1 MPHFKIYIFLMNKF
15 FLTTFLFILFY
26 SNTFS
31 QVQKNPLAQHWA
43 DSVFNTLNNDQRIAQ
58 LMILRESSYN
68 SNGPVYYDSLIA
80 DAIRKYNIGGICL
93 FQGGPAT
100 QANFIN
106 YFQSIAK
113 TPLMICIDAEW
124 GLGMRMDSVIP
135 LPHQMMLGAV
145 NDTSIVSA
153 YGKLVGRQCS
163 REGIHVNFA
172 PVVDIN
178 NNPDNPV
185 INDRS
190 FGQNKYKVAKYGV
203 AYMKAMQSEG
213 VLACAKH
220 FPGHGD
226 VSVDSHLDL
235 PVINKSMKQLD
246 SLELYPFK
254 QMFKSGVGSVMIAHL
269 YIPAI
274 DTTANTATSLS
285 KKNVT
290 GLLRN
295 KLHYN
300 GLTFTDALGMKGV
313 AKYFPNGQI
322 AAQSLIAG
330 NDMLCLPE
338 DIPTC
343 IAKIKEAIDSNKLSW
358 NDIYAKCKK
367 VLEYKYLYG
376 MAFPE
381 AVHTF
386 NLTND
391 LNAGVN
397 DIKKLVAE
405 NAITVLSKKDK
416 QFFPLDVFNTKK
428 DIAYI
433 GIGIDSANTFAQR
446 IIHDC
451 NADAFYFNYKEDARR
466 IPSTVELLKTRYKSV
481 VIGVHNYKRYPS
493 NNFGISEYALT
504 LVNQILQNN
513 NTIIFDFGNPY
524 AIKNFCNADNLI
536 ACYEDDSITQNAAA
550 DLLEGRIIA
559 KGTLPVTVCDKYK
572 FGSGIIASENK
583 LMPTANPDEVG
594 MDAAKL
600 LAIDSIANLGITGGA
615 YPGCVVL
622 AARHGKIFYEKAF
635 GTYNYDT
642 PQPVSLSSIYDMA
655 SVTKICATTLGVMKL
670 YDEGKIKLDKTL
682 GDYLPWVRK
691 SDKKNLNIKK
701 ILLHQAGLVA
711 DVVFYLKT
719 IDPLTKQPLPQY
731 FQPDSS
737 AKFSVRVAQN
747 LYLRTDYADSMN
759 QSILDSKLLPT
770 DKYVYSDNDFILMAD
785 VVKAISG
792 LRIDKY
798 VDKYFY
804 KPMGLHSIGFN
815 PRNRF
820 DTNLVAPTEL
830 DNYFRYQHLHAD
842 VHDEGSAMFGGDAG
856 HAGLFSNVENIA
868 AILQMF
874 LNGGSFHGKQYIKPS
889 TLNLFTAYNSSISRR
904 GIAFDKPDK
913 DNYTTTEAH
922 PYPSRFASPLT
933 FGHTGYTGTCIWVD
947 PKYDLVYVFLSN
959 RVNPVRSQGLY
970 KYNIRGAIED
980 VLYKAMVPE
989 IPEVKK
995 REKLEKKK

>member
-1 MPHFKIYIFLMNKF
+1 MIRLNFLI
-15 FLTTFLFILFY
+15 LCILFF
-26 SNTFS
+26 TDVFA
-31 QVQKNPLAQHWA
+31 QKNINPAAQHWA
-43 DSVFNTLNNDQRIAQ
+43 DSVFNSLNDDQRIAQ
-58 LMILRESSYN
+58 LMVLRESSYTKD
-68 SNGPVYYDSLIA
+68 GPVYYDSLIA
-80 DAIRKYNIGGICL
+80 EAITKYNIGGIVL
-93 FQGGPAT
+93 FQGSPVK

-106 YFQSIAK
+106 SFQSIAK
-113 TPLMICIDAEW
+113 TPLMVCIDAEW
-124 GLGMRMDSVIP
+124 GLGMRVDSVMP
-135 LPHQMMLGAV
+135 LNHQMMLGAV
-145 NDTSIVSA
+145 QDPSIIYN
-153 YGKLVGRQCS
+153 YGKLVARQCK
-163 REGIHVNFA
+163 RMGIQVNFA

-190 FGQNKYKVAKYGV
+190 FGEDKYKVARNGI
-203 AYMKAMQSEG
+203 AYMKGLQDEG

-235 PVINKSMKQLD
+235 PVINKSMEQLD
-246 SLELYPFK
+246 SLELYPFEK
-254 QMFKSGVGSVMIAHL
+254 MFNAGVGSVMIAHL

-290 GLLRN
+290 GLLRDQLN
-295 KLHYN
+295 FS

-313 AKYFPNGQI
+313 AKFFPNGQI

-338 DIPTC
+338 DVPTC
-343 IAKIKEAIDSNKLSW
+343 IAKIKEAIDRNKLTW
-358 NDIYAKCKK
+358 DDIYEKCKK
-367 VLEYKYLYG
+367 VLEYKYVYG
-376 MAFPE
+376 VANMQPVNTE
-381 AVHTF
+381 
-386 NLTND
+386 NLAND
-391 LNAGVN
+391 LNAGIN

-405 NAITVLSKKDK
+405 NAITLLNKKDK

-428 DIAYI
+428 DIVYV
-433 GIGIDSANTFAQR
+433 GIGIDSANTFAKRLQG
-446 IIHDC
+446 DL
-451 NADAFYFNYKEDARR
+451 NADAFYFNYKEDATR
-466 IPSTVELLKTRYKSV
+466 ILSTVELIKNRYKSV
-481 VIGVHNYKRYPS
+481 IIGVHNYARYPA
-493 NNFGISEYALT
+493 NNFGISQYALD
-504 LVNQILQNN
+504 LIHQIQQNN
-513 NTIIFDFGNPY
+513 KTIVFDFGNPY
-524 AIKNFCNADNLI
+524 ALKNLCNADNLI
-536 ACYEDDSITQNAAA
+536 ACYEDDSITQHAAA
-550 DLLEGRIIA
+550 DLLEGKIIA
-559 KGTLPVTVCDKYK
+559 KGKLPVTVCDNYKY
-572 FGSGIIASENK
+572 GSGIIASHDR
-583 LMPTANPDEVG
+583 LMPIANPSEVG
-594 MDAAKL
+594 IDAAKL
-600 LAIDSIANLGITGGA
+600 LAIDSIANLGIAEGA
-615 YPGCVVL
+615 YPGCIVL

-642 PQPVSLSSIYDMA
+642 PQPVNLSSIYDMA

-670 YDEGKIKLDKTL
+670 YDQGKLKLDKTL
-682 GDYLPWVRK
+682 GTYLPWVRK
-691 SDKKNLNIKK
+691 SDKRNLNIKK
-701 ILLHQAGLVA
+701 ILLHEARLVA

-719 IDPLTKQPLPQY
+719 IDPVTKQPLPQY
-731 FQPDSS
+731 FQQDSS

-759 QSILDSKLLPT
+759 QSILDSKLLP
-770 DKYVYSDNDFILMAD
+770 KNEYVYSDNDFILMAD

-830 DNYFRYQHLHAD
+830 DQYFRFQHLHAD

-856 HAGLFSNVENIA
+856 HAGLFSNAEDIGA
-868 AILQMF
+868 LLQMF
-874 LNGGSFHGKQYIKPS
+874 LDSGRFNGKQYIKPS

-904 GIAFDKPDK
+904 GIAFDKPEK
-913 DNYTTTEAH
+913 DNYTTTDAH

-947 PKYDLVYVFLSN
+947 PKYDLIYVFLSN
-959 RVNPVRSQGLY
+959 RVNPARSLHLY

-980 VLYKAMVPE
+980 AIYKAMVPA
-989 IPEVKK
+989 IPEVLK
-995 REKLEKKK
+995 REQLENKTAK